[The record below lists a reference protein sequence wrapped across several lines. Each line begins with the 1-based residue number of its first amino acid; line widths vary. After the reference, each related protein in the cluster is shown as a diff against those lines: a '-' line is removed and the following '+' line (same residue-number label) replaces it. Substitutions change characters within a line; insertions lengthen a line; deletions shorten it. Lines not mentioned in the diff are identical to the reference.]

1 MRLAALFLFPLLL
14 AAQSIQVAV
23 EDGYVS
29 RHRQPG
35 STAHI
40 WARQNTATTVFA
52 AWEGDTQYLLDPAS
66 PYTTLR
72 LPTTNVRLRAT
83 YRTVPAWNYRTEN
96 LANIPVTYYIPPNP
110 VGLVFLF
117 HGTGG
122 SGLGQFTGSEFQSLT
137 RDLVASGFGVAAF
150 DCLNRDTGQ
159 WDTATAGATNPD
171 VVRVSNVVAALR
183 AQGIITAS
191 LPLLAFGHSNGGQ
204 FSHFTAPVLNWAAVY
219 ISCVQG
225 SNPAAQNYTGP
236 VAWWMGKNDDHPQ
249 VGPTGVAT
257 SITRYEIVANRRI
270 ASRHWI
276 DAAMPLYPERF
287 ARSPFIAAADSPIIY
302 DIFKSRG
309 WLDENDFIL
318 RNPNEDYWRA
328 AMPSRFTSGQLLA
341 IQGQL
346 EATNAGHEW
355 ANYHPNFV
363 VDHYLR
369 ALNRKPAIRPING
382 ASYQGASIAPAS
394 IATIFT
400 PGIAPELT
408 VASAANQLTLA
419 NAKASL
425 RDATGREHP
434 SPWFFVSPGQASFLV
449 PASVPAGNAILKLES
464 GDRRAAFPID
474 IATAAPGIFTA
485 NGNGAGAPAALI
497 LRVTPSDV
505 RSIEYPFATG
515 PAGFIAA
522 PIRFQGDRLFLDF
535 YATGL
540 RNAGN
545 NVQVLLG
552 GETIQPLYAGAQPQ
566 FAGLDQ
572 VTIELPATFQNRG
585 RVEAIIVANGQRS
598 NPVELNF
605 GN

>member
-1 MRLAALFLFPLLL
+1 MRFSALLLLPLLL
-14 AAQSIQVAV
+14 AAQSIQVLV
-23 EDGYVS
+23 EDGFVS

-35 STAHI
+35 ATAHI
-40 WARQNTATTVFA
+40 WARQNTATAVFA
-52 AWEGDTQYLLDPAS
+52 AWVGDTQHLLDPAS

-83 YRTVPAWNYRTEN
+83 YRTVPAWIHRTEN
-96 LANIPVTYYIPPNP
+96 FANIPVTYYIPPNAI
-110 VGLVFLF
+110 GLVFMF

-122 SGLGQFTGSEFQSLT
+122 TGLGQFTSSEFQPLA
-137 RDLVASGFGVAAF
+137 RDLVANGFGVAAF
-150 DCLNRDTGQ
+150 DCLNRNTGQ
-159 WDTATAGATNPD
+159 WDTTTTGAANPD
-171 VVRVSNVVAALR
+171 VIRVNNVFAEMR
-183 AQGIITAS
+183 AQGIVAAGV
-191 LPLLAFGHSNGGQ
+191 PRLAFGHSNGGQ
-204 FSHFTAPVLNWAAVY
+204 FSHFSAQVLNWVAVY

-225 SNPAAQNYTGP
+225 SNPAAQNYNGP

-257 SITRYEIVANRRI
+257 SIARYEIVANRGL

-309 WLDENDFIL
+309 WLDENDFII
-318 RNPNEDYWRA
+318 RNPNDDYWRA
-328 AMPSRFTSGQLLA
+328 AMPSRFTAGQLLA

-355 ANYHPNFV
+355 ANYHPNLV
-363 VDHYLR
+363 VDHFLR

-382 ASYQGASIAPAS
+382 ASYQGSTIAAAS
-394 IATIFT
+394 IATVFT

-408 VASAANQLTLA
+408 VANAANQLTLS
-419 NAKASL
+419 NAKATL
-425 RDATGREHP
+425 RDPTGREHP
-434 SPWFFVSPGQASFLV
+434 APWFFVSPGQASFLV

-464 GDRRAAFPID
+464 GDRRAAVPIEVSS
-474 IATAAPGIFTA
+474 AAPGIFTA

-497 LRVTPSDV
+497 LRVTPAGV
-505 RSIEYPFATG
+505 RTIEYPFAAG
-515 PAGFIAA
+515 PAGFVAA

-540 RNAGN
+540 RGAGN
-545 NVQVLLG
+545 NVQVILG

-572 VTIELPATFQNRG
+572 VTIELPSTFQARG
-585 RVEAIIVANGQRS
+585 RVEAAIVAAGQRS
-598 NPVELNF
+598 NTVELNF
-605 GN
+605 DN